1 MPAAEFVDLYEIL
14 QLSPNAERDTIKRV
28 HQMLSLKYQLA
39 APENYSAAQFSL
51 LQQAAATL
59 LDAES
64 RAAYDLE
71 RQARLTPPPSPPAV
85 TTANEPAAAAPVV
98 EAKVV
103 EVPVPTSGGP
113 AAEPPTP
120 PAATSAV
127 PAEAGEADDAAGL
140 DPRRFMDGL
149 DIGKEKRTRAA
160 LVEICYR
167 QRLLKPR
174 LPALSVKQLE
184 DGLGLPVEK
193 FDASLWYLKE
203 TDLLRVSDA
212 GNFSIT
218 VRGMNAVEGGF
229 VSLAEGRFNMNGF
242 AG

>member
-1 MPAAEFVDLYEIL
+1 MPAAEFVDLYEVL

-59 LDAES
+59 LDVGS

-71 RQARLTPPPSPPAV
+71 RQARLTPPPSLPPV
-85 TTANEPAAAAPVV
+85 TTANEPATAAPVV
-98 EAKVV
+98 ETKVV

-120 PAATSAV
+120 STAT
-127 PAEAGEADDAAGL
+127 AEAGEGDDAAAL

-149 DIGKEKRTRAA
+149 DIDKEKRTRAA

-242 AG
+242 VG